1 MFRISLMFLV
11 AISACKDANETKDA
25 SKEQKEVSQQ
35 KNPIPQIHFNDL
47 RDQPIDLEKYKR
59 KTIFI
64 NFWATWCKPCR
75 EEMPSIQEAM
85 KLLKEEKIEF
95 LFASDETTEQI
106 EEFKAAHEYNFN
118 YVKVE
123 SLSELN
129 IMGLP
134 TTFIFSPNGELIF
147 SEMGY
152 RKWDDKANIDII
164 LNKTEP
170 K

>member
-1 MFRISLMFLV
+1 MFRISLLFLII
-11 AISACKDANETKDA
+11 ISACKNANETKEA

-35 KNPIPQIHFNDL
+35 KIPIAQIHLSDL
-47 RDQPIDLEKYKR
+47 KDQPIDLGKYKG

-85 KLLKEEKIEF
+85 KILKDEKIEF

-106 EEFKAAHEYNFN
+106 EEFKAAHEYSFN

-134 TTFIFSPNGELIF
+134 TTIIFNSSGKLIF

-152 RKWDDKANIDII
+152 RKWDDRGNIDLI
-164 LNKTEP
+164 LNKSEP

>member
-1 MFRISLMFLV
+1 MFRIGLLFLFT
-11 AISACKDANETKDA
+11 IPACKNASEKNETNKSPDIITQKDNA
-25 SKEQKEVSQQ
+25 ITQL
-35 KNPIPQIHFNDL
+35 HLTDL
-47 RDQPIDLEKYKR
+47 HDQPIDFATYKG
-59 KTIFI
+59 KTVFI

-85 KLLKEEKIEF
+85 KKLKDEKIEF

-106 EEFKAAHEYNFN
+106 EEFKAAHKYSFN
-118 YVKVE
+118 YVKVG

-134 TTFIFSPNGELIF
+134 TTFIFNSNGKLIF

-152 RKWDDKANIDII
+152 RKWDDKANIDLI
-164 LNKTEP
+164 LNKAEP